1 MLPALR
7 EALRTTPEG
16 APVSLAAPSDARG
29 ADATQAFADEAAQ
42 LASYPPRDAP
52 RSSASTSVVSLRF
65 DAPWAPP
72 RG

>member
-1 MLPALR
+1 M
-7 EALRTTPEG
+7 
-16 APVSLAAPSDARG
+16 SLAAPPDAHG
-29 ADATQAFADEAAQ
+29 ADATQALADEAAQ
-42 LASYPPRDAP
+42 LAAYPPRDAP